1 MESDQ
6 KTYETGYLLTPLLPE
21 NKVMEEVSALRKII
35 EDNNGFIM
43 SEDHPKM
50 QKLAYPIK
58 QNNSAYFGR
67 IKFYVKSEMVDK
79 VKESFEKNDKA
90 IRFLITESGK
100 EQSRQTPR
108 TIRKIVKP
116 TLSAPPAEER
126 KPIKLEEIDKK
137 LEEILKK
144 SSV

>member
-1 MESDQ
+1 
-6 KTYETGYLLTPLLPE
+6 
-21 NKVMEEVSALRKII
+21 
-35 EDNNGFIM
+35 M

-67 IKFYVKSEMVDK
+67 IKFYAKSEMVDK
-79 VKESFEKNDKA
+79 IKESFEKNDKT
-90 IRFLITESGK
+90 IRFLITESSK
-100 EQSRQTPR
+100 EQSRQTHR
-108 TIRKIVKP
+108 TTKKITKP
-116 TLSAPPAEER
+116 ALSTPSAEER

-144 SSV
+144 SSA